1 MVRGRTRAAEPEAVE
16 DNGLNLKAL
25 KEKKIGDLA
34 LIGKNFNIEGAANM
48 RKQELIFAILQA
60 QTEQNGHIYGEGVLE
75 TLPDGFGFLRAPDY
89 NYLPGPDDIY
99 VSPSQIRRFNLRT
112 GDIISGHIRPPKEGE
127 RYFALLKVESINYED
142 PERARDKILF
152 DNLTPLYP
160 NERLRLEFQPDDYT
174 TRIVDLLTPIGKGQ
188 RGLIVAAPRTGKTM
202 MLQHIAKA
210 IAHNHHEV
218 ILIVLLIDERPE
230 EVTDMQRSVD
240 GEVVSST
247 FDEPATRHV
256 QVAEM
261 VIEKAK
267 RLVEHGKD
275 VVILLDSITRLA
287 RAYNTV
293 VPPSGKILS
302 GGVDSNALHKPKKF
316 FGAARNIEDGGSL
329 TIIATALIDTGSR
342 MDEVIFE
349 EFKGTGNMEVHLDRR
364 LMDKRV
370 FPAIDI
376 NKSGTRKE
384 ELLITREDLN
394 RIWILRKVLSQ
405 LSVVESME
413 FLLDKMHG
421 TKSNK
426 EFLDS
431 MNQ

>member
-1 MVRGRTRAAEPEAVE
+1 M
-16 DNGLNLKAL
+16 NLKSL
-25 KEKKIGDLA
+25 KEKKISELA

-60 QTEQNGHIYGEGVLE
+60 QTEQNGFIYGEGVLE

-127 RYFALLKVESINYED
+127 RYFALLKVEAINYED
-142 PERARDKILF
+142 PEKARDKILF

-160 NERLRLEFQPDDYT
+160 NERFKLEYQPDEYT
-174 TRIVDLLTPIGKGQ
+174 TRVVDLLTPIGKGQ

-202 MLQHIAKA
+202 MLQNIAKA
-210 IAHNHHEV
+210 IAHNHNEA

-349 EFKGTGNMEVHLDRR
+349 EFKGTGNMELHLDRR

-384 ELLITREDLN
+384 ELLISREDLN

-405 LSVVESME
+405 LSVVEAME
-413 FLLDKMHG
+413 FLLDKIRG
-421 TKSNK
+421 TQTNK
-426 EFLDS
+426 EFLES